1 MAKKNEVSEKLESR
15 INIPAPGR
23 SSKELVSESVPVHKG
38 WVGLKGFFSRP
49 TLKIRRFLA
58 NAWSLAVADP
68 RKVIHGCKVGLALT
82 LVSLLYYIWPLFDGL
97 GGNTVWAVL
106 TVIVVFESTV
116 GATISKSINRAM
128 GTSLGGSLA
137 VGVQMIARTSGK
149 NIETVIVGTA
159 IFFLV
164 ARCQLQ
170 ESGGKY
176 YIWPLFD
183 GLTVWAVLTVKSTVG
198 ATISKS
204 INRAMG
210 TSLGGS
216 LAITEIRGLFVYS
229 CSSKFRSFIPS
240 LKARFDYGVMVCIL
254 TFSMIS
260 VNGYRVEKLYE
271 EAYER
276 LVTVCIGISFCIFIS
291 MLFSPIWAGTQ
302 LHSSISRNM
311 EKLADSLDGC
321 VAEFFKSE
329 DKTTP
334 ANEEDPRKTMQ
345 GYKFVLNTQ
354 ASEESMANF
363 ARWEPAHGRFSFG
376 HPWKQY
382 LKTGAAVRN
391 CAYYIEALH
400 TCLNSEIKAPEYL
413 KNSVQGA
420 CLTLSAYCSDVLKEL
435 ALTLETM
442 TRSSKIEFLV
452 GQIDFAVEQLKD
464 ASKSIPHFLI
474 ADALSTIVDA
484 PSDAAAKRDPNTIP
498 VPRLPPLMEFLLLT
512 KLVSVLIE
520 IVIRI
525 KSIVDAVDQ
534 LANLAKFKL
543 PKEISGKT
551 EAIHEPEKA
560 DQMYVAKFTFLM
572 ASKLTQQKPT

>member
-68 RKVIHGCKVGLALT
+68 IKVIHGCKVGLALT
-82 LVSLLYYIWPLFDGL
+82 LVSLFYYIWPLFDGL

-149 NIETVIVGTA
+149 NIET
-159 IFFLV
+159 
-164 ARCQLQ
+164 
-170 ESGGKY
+170 
-176 YIWPLFD
+176 
-183 GLTVWAVLTVKSTVG
+183 
-198 ATISKS
+198 
-204 INRAMG
+204 
-210 TSLGGS
+210 
-216 LAITEIRGLFVYS
+216 ITETSEGCLFTAAVAS
-229 CSSKFRSFIPS
+229 FVRFIPS

-311 EKLADSLDGC
+311 EKLADSLDGMH
-321 VAEFFKSE
+321 A
-329 DKTTP
+329 
-334 ANEEDPRKTMQ
+334 
-345 GYKFVLNTQ
+345 
-354 ASEESMANF
+354 
-363 ARWEPAHGRFSFG
+363 
-376 HPWKQY
+376 
-382 LKTGAAVRN
+382 
-391 CAYYIEALH
+391 
-400 TCLNSEIKAPEYL
+400 
-413 KNSVQGA
+413 
-420 CLTLSAYCSDVLKEL
+420 
-435 ALTLETM
+435 
-442 TRSSKIEFLV
+442 
-452 GQIDFAVEQLKD
+452 
-464 ASKSIPHFLI
+464 
-474 ADALSTIVDA
+474 
-484 PSDAAAKRDPNTIP
+484 
-498 VPRLPPLMEFLLLT
+498 
-512 KLVSVLIE
+512 
-520 IVIRI
+520 
-525 KSIVDAVDQ
+525 
-534 LANLAKFKL
+534 
-543 PKEISGKT
+543 
-551 EAIHEPEKA
+551 
-560 DQMYVAKFTFLM
+560 
-572 ASKLTQQKPT
+572 